1 LNQKRQKEVGIKKQR
16 NYALDIEKLTFR
28 RALMSKQAKT
38 LTAQEIRRVLD
49 YVATRKHSERN
60 RAMLLTMYYA
70 GLRVKECAALRYDD
84 VVDAEG
90 KIRAEIRLTPEQ
102 TKGSKAGTVFVS
114 DKLRK
119 ELQVYVKSV
128 PPNALTDKL
137 VELQRKVSH
146 YLQPILSH
154 RFLNNLA

>member
-1 LNQKRQKEVGIKKQR
+1 
-16 NYALDIEKLTFR
+16 
-28 RALMSKQAKT
+28 MSKQAKT
-38 LTAQEIRRVLD
+38 LTTQEIRRVLD

-84 VVDAEG
+84 VVDGEG

-119 ELQVYVKSV
+119 ELHSYVKAV
-128 PPNALTDKL
+128 PPKSLTNKL
-137 VELQRKVSH
+137 FYSQKRPQEGWHSPKPVDTFHSAV
-146 YLQPILSH
+146 
-154 RFLNNLA
+154 